1 VQILCLSECV
11 CVGGRQ
17 GTQKGHSCVIHLAGA
32 FRAPDD
38 NGEEVRS
45 GADALL

>member
-1 VQILCLSECV
+1 VSAGGGAHAKGSFMCDPSCLS
-11 CVGGRQ
+11 
-17 GTQKGHSCVIHLAGA
+17 

-45 GADALL
+45 GADALCSNECITAPND